1 MSQNDLNSLRNMINN
16 ESRALMM
23 MQQGTVL
30 ALQLHNDIAK
40 VFIIMQKEIERLSL
54 SLARAEQT
62 VVELETK
69 NHELRKASSDT
80 TSFEVDEEL
89 K

>member
-1 MSQNDLNSLRNMINN
+1 MDQTEAKQMMNKVAN

-23 MQQGTVL
+23 MQQGAEL
-30 ALQLHNDIAK
+30 ALRLHNEAVS
-40 VFIIMQKEIERLSL
+40 VFLKLQEEVDRLSL

-62 VVELETK
+62 IADLEK
-69 NHELRKASSDT
+69 ENRELRKTSQDAPSSD
-80 TSFEVDEEL
+80 DNEES

>member
-1 MSQNDLNSLRNMINN
+1 MSQNELNSLRDMINN

-23 MQQGTVL
+23 MQQGAEL

-40 VFIIMQKEIERLSL
+40 VFITMQKEIERLSF
-54 SLARAEQT
+54 SLACAEQT
-62 VVELETK
+62 VAELEK
-69 NHELRKASSDT
+69 EKRELRKDSSDVPA
-80 TSFEVDEEL
+80 SEDNEAL